1 MSRDRTAKVVSTFA
15 DHALTVAGACYRA
28 TATGL
33 VIHLRVTP
41 NAGIDRIEGVETRD
55 DGQAVLRLRVKAVP
69 DKGKANAAVVALLA
83 KALGVAKG
91 KVSVIA
97 GDTARLKTV
106 AVDGESTELGHRLET
121 LLELG

>member
-1 MSRDRTAKVVSTFA
+1 M
-15 DHALTVAGACYRA
+15 AGACYRA
-28 TATGL
+28 TASGL

-41 NAGIDRIEGVETRD
+41 NAGLDRIEGIEVRD

-83 KALGVAKG
+83 EALGIAKG
-91 KVSVIA
+91 QVSVIA
-97 GDTARLKTV
+97 GETARLKTV
-106 AVDGESTELGHRLET
+106 AVDGDSAELVGRLEI

>member
-1 MSRDRTAKVVSTFA
+1 MT
-15 DHALTVAGACYRA
+15 GACYRA
-28 TATGL
+28 TASGL

-41 NAGIDRIEGVETRD
+41 NAGLDRIEGMEVRD

-83 KALGVAKG
+83 EALGIAKG

-97 GDTARLKTV
+97 GETARLKTV
-106 AVDGESTELGHRLET
+106 AVDGDSAELVGRLET
-121 LLELG
+121 LLELGGAVTG

>member
-1 MSRDRTAKVVSTFA
+1 MV
-15 DHALTVAGACYRA
+15 GACYRA
-28 TATGL
+28 TASGL

-41 NAGIDRIEGVETRD
+41 NAGLDRIEGIEVRD

-83 KALGVAKG
+83 EALGIAKG

-97 GDTARLKTV
+97 GETARLKTV
-106 AVDGESTELGHRLET
+106 AVGGDSAELVGRLET

>member
-1 MSRDRTAKVVSTFA
+1 M
-15 DHALTVAGACYRA
+15 AGACYRA
-28 TATGL
+28 TAGGL

-41 NAGIDRIEGVETRD
+41 NAGLDRIEGIEVRD

-83 KALGVAKG
+83 EALGIAKG

-97 GDTARLKTV
+97 GETARLKTV
-106 AVDGESTELGHRLET
+106 AVDGDSAELVGRLET
-121 LLELG
+121 LLELGGAATG

>member
-1 MSRDRTAKVVSTFA
+1 M
-15 DHALTVAGACYRA
+15 AGACYRA
-28 TATGL
+28 TAGGL

-41 NAGIDRIEGVETRD
+41 NAGLDRIEGSEVRD

-83 KALGVAKG
+83 EALGIAKG

-97 GDTARLKTV
+97 GETARLKTV
-106 AVDGESTELGHRLET
+106 AVDGDSAELGRRLET
-121 LLELG
+121 LPELG

>member
-1 MSRDRTAKVVSTFA
+1 
-15 DHALTVAGACYRA
+15 LAGACYRA
-28 TATGL
+28 TAGGL

-41 NAGIDRIEGVETRD
+41 NAGLDRIEGIEVRD

-83 KALGVAKG
+83 EALGIAKG
-91 KVSVIA
+91 KVGVIA
-97 GDTARLKTV
+97 GETARLKTV
-106 AVDGESTELGHRLET
+106 AVDGDSAELVGRLET